1 MSTKRKKYGVLE
13 RQDRKLRIISRII
26 VYIVAAISVYPILF
40 VMLTSLKTDTDF
52 YSNVWGLPKRFAWEN
67 FATAW
72 TVGNLGD
79 GFAVS
84 IVVTVTSML
93 LIIMFG
99 TLGGYAL
106 ARLKV
111 PLAGF
116 IMVLILITFMLPSE
130 AVITPLYLL
139 LSKLGITDYAVL
151 IIPYIGWSI
160 PMTITIMR
168 NFFLNMPNELLEAA
182 RVDGCTEMQT
192 FFKISLPLLT
202 PALAVSSIFAFV
214 GVWGELIWA
223 QIALSTSST
232 LKTITMSMMQ
242 FQGQYNIAWGPM
254 SAAICIIMIPLVV
267 FFIFVQKYFVQ
278 GLTGGAVK
286 G

>member
-1 MSTKRKKYGVLE
+1 MSIKRKKIGVLE
-13 RQDRKLRIISRII
+13 RQDRKLRIVSRII
-26 VYIVAAISVYPILF
+26 VYICAAVSVYPILF
-40 VMLTSLKTDTDF
+40 VMLTSLKTDADF
-52 YSNVWGLPKRFAWEN
+52 YSNVWGLPKEFAWEN

-72 TVGNLGD
+72 NVGNLAD

-84 IVVTVTSML
+84 VVVTVTSML
-93 LIIMFG
+93 LIILFG

-116 IMVLILITFMLPSE
+116 IMILILITFMLPSE
-130 AVITPLYLL
+130 AVITPLYLM
-139 LSKLGITDYAVL
+139 LSKFGITDYAVL

-254 SAAICIIMIPLVV
+254 SAAICIIMVPLVV